1 VKFLANSKFAVS
13 DHKDGDSNMK
23 YPETF
28 DDITRQEYQTYKVF
42 FENQPVIIQRFLEAQ
57 AGLLADA
64 MTTATYELHF
74 SLPDQILAQPKQVGE
89 LVSMSIPEED
99 RIYDLGGFWSRMQKQ
114 EVRRGLL
121 KKLMELEQSPDLAIS
136 ASAVLLRFAT
146 ASYMVSNMLPDGRSV
161 SYLVEKDEA
170 IPNIPL
176 DNAPQSAITQASDA
190 IAEDA
195 QAEEGRGEFQIPFVP
210 AARRFFLPQWVAF
223 DAQDN
228 LLVGSL
234 AEAEAHLQSMQR
246 YVQIL
251 HRASSLAS
259 YIVFCDE
266 YRRKR
271 YGILG
276 QLVNQGR
283 ALGRYKTRQII
294 HTIQERFKKGSLN
307 RGLSISM
314 PYFDDQALEMKAIR
328 FEAIPAGRIM
338 FVPAFVVRASRGEQA
353 KISQDTRLS
362 MTTRKHLLAQLKE
375 LEMAFFS

>member
-1 VKFLANSKFAVS
+1 
-13 DHKDGDSNMK
+13 MK
-23 YPETF
+23 YPETPN
-28 DDITRQEYQTYKVF
+28 DMTRQEYQTCKAF

-64 MTTATYELHF
+64 MTTVTYELHF
-74 SLPDQILAQPKQVGE
+74 SLPDQVLAQSRQVGE
-89 LVSMSIPEED
+89 LVSMSIPNEE
-99 RIYDLGGFWSRMQKQ
+99 RIQDLGGFWNRLKKQ
-114 EVRRGLL
+114 EVRRDLL
-121 KKLMELEQSPDLAIS
+121 KKMMELEQSPDQAIS
-136 ASAVLLRFAT
+136 TSATLLRFAT
-146 ASYMVSNMLPDGRSV
+146 ASHMVSNMLPDGRSV
-161 SYLVEKDEA
+161 HYLAEKDEA
-170 IPNIPL
+170 IPNVPL
-176 DNAPQSAITQASDA
+176 DDGLQSAITQASDA

-195 QAEEGRGEFQIPFVP
+195 QLEEGRGELQVPFVP

-234 AEAEAHLQSMQR
+234 PEAEAHLQSMQR

-259 YIVFCDE
+259 YIVFSED
-266 YRRKR
+266 YQRKR

-294 HTIQERFKKGSLN
+294 RTIESRVEKGSLN
-307 RGLSISM
+307 RGLSLSM
-314 PYFDDQALEMKAIR
+314 PYFDDQALEMKSTR

-353 KISQDTRLS
+353 KVSQDTRLS
-362 MTTRKHLLAQLKE
+362 VTTRRHLLAQLKE

>member
-1 VKFLANSKFAVS
+1 
-13 DHKDGDSNMK
+13 MK
-23 YPETF
+23 YPETP
-28 DDITRQEYQTYKVF
+28 DDITRQEYQTCKAF
-42 FENQPVIIQRFLEAQ
+42 FKNQPVIIQRFLEAQ
-57 AGLLADA
+57 AGLLAEA
-64 MTTATYELHF
+64 MTTTIYELHF
-74 SLPDQILAQPKQVGE
+74 SLPDQILAQPRQIGE
-89 LVSMSIPEED
+89 LVPMSIPDED
-99 RIYDLGGFWSRMQKQ
+99 RIHDLGGFWSRLQKQ
-114 EVRRGLL
+114 EVRRDLL
-121 KKLMELEQSPDLAIS
+121 KRLMELEQSPDLAIS
-136 ASAVLLRFAT
+136 ASAVLLRYVT

-161 SYLVEKDEA
+161 SYLVEKDEV
-170 IPNIPL
+170 IPNIPV
-176 DNAPQSAITQASDA
+176 DNTPQSAITQASDA
-190 IAEDA
+190 IVEDTR
-195 QAEEGRGEFQIPFVP
+195 AEEGRGELQVPFVP

-259 YIVFCDE
+259 YIVFCED

-294 HTIQERFKKGSLN
+294 RTIESRVEKGSLN
-307 RGLSISM
+307 RGLSLSM
-314 PYFDDQALEMKAIR
+314 PYFDDQALEMKSIR

-353 KISQDTRLS
+353 KVSQDTRLS
-362 MTTRKHLLAQLKE
+362 VTTRRHLLAQLKE